1 MATKNLYLDIDGVLI
16 AKNGK
21 PANYLADFL
30 SSIAKKYNCYW
41 LTTHCKG
48 EGENWQRQILDKFPA
63 EFHNLLKDIKP
74 TNWNTLKTEAID
86 FKKDFIWLDDYIMG
100 AEKKVLEK
108 NNCLKKFIQ
117 IDLSANPTQL
127 KKLLSML

>member
-1 MATKNLYLDIDGVLI
+1 METKNLYLDIDGVLI
-16 AKNGK
+16 TKNGK

-30 SSIAKKYNCYW
+30 SFIVFKFNCCW

-48 EGENWQRQILDKFPA
+48 EAKDWQMQIFDKFPA

-86 FKKDFIWLDDYIMG
+86 LEKDFIWLDDYIME

-108 NNCLKKFIQ
+108 NNCLEKFIQ

-127 KKLLSML
+127 KKLMSMF